1 MRCKI
6 MQALLMKY
14 NNTARK
20 TRGEEGET
28 GVDSEGKIEGERYSV
43 YGKQEGSVNK
53 DAFGT
58 PSAVAL
64 CCHTSLSMHHE
75 TETLREK
82 EGN

>member
-1 MRCKI
+1 
-6 MQALLMKY
+6 MKY
-14 NNTARK
+14 NNTESK
-20 TRGEEGET
+20 TRGKERERGAERERARLRKGEGQS
-28 GVDSEGKIEGERYSV
+28 VSV

-75 TETLREK
+75 TETLSEK
-82 EGN
+82 GGG

>member
-1 MRCKI
+1 MCTASKT
-6 MQALLMKY
+6 LL
-14 NNTARK
+14 
-20 TRGEEGET
+20 
-28 GVDSEGKIEGERYSV
+28 
-43 YGKQEGSVNK
+43 GSVNK
-53 DAFGT
+53 VAFGT